1 MVEKDQL
8 VVLEE
13 QANSQDLEQ
22 RMRGGVSGKE
32 EIKRQDDQL
41 EKGGYLVTGL
51 IQDVDALLNEVNLQ
65 ASNPQN
71 FSCTVETDTDVSDQF
86 IAAVFQYMQ
95 GKYTSPGDLVDLKKV
110 VKGRLRIVGFKN
122 ETIKV
127 EVQKKLWEI
136 KHLKFPPEWEDIEK
150 LIFDETRIIEKPLA

>member
-51 IQDVDALLNEVNLQ
+51 IQDVDALLNEVNL
-65 ASNPQN
+65 
-71 FSCTVETDTDVSDQF
+71 
-86 IAAVFQYMQ
+86 
-95 GKYTSPGDLVDLKKV
+95 
-110 VKGRLRIVGFKN
+110 
-122 ETIKV
+122 
-127 EVQKKLWEI
+127 
-136 KHLKFPPEWEDIEK
+136 
-150 LIFDETRIIEKPLA
+150 